1 MDDFNT
7 IRLRR
12 KIIEKFKEYSRNTSP
27 SYSETLEYM
36 IAYFED
42 TGISPYDT
50 IYNPILASTI
60 AINRRTDYL
69 IALLKN
75 IEKTQLIPT
84 RLMLESL
91 FQLDTKEK
99 QPLLIEK
106 KLLEENNKAE
116 VDPKDSAL
124 EFYRIQYEKNQERVN
139 ILKYEFGSI
148 FRQLT
153 YTKSNFSKN
162 HYRLEISQEE
172 LEDFKLKIKKV

>member
-1 MDDFNT
+1 MDYFNT

-12 KIIEKFKEYSRNTSP
+12 KIIEKFKEYSRKTSP

-69 IALLKN
+69 IVLLKN

-91 FQLDTKEK
+91 FEEQEKK
-99 QPLLIEK
+99 QPLLIERTQK
-106 KLLEENNKAE
+106 EIEELKSEEEKIA
-116 VDPKDSAL
+116 DY
-124 EFYRIQYEKNQERVN
+124 YREQYEDTNKELFNARERLFEVKSKLVLINNTFGQNYYKLN
-139 ILKYEFGSI
+139 I
-148 FRQLT
+148 
-153 YTKSNFSKN
+153 TKEKFEVLFSDK
-162 HYRLEISQEE
+162 
-172 LEDFKLKIKKV
+172 